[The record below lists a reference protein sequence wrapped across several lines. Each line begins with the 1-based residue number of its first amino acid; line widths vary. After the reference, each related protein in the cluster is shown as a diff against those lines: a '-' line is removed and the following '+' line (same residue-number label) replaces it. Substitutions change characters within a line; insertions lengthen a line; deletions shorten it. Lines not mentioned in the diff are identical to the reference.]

1 MTSMEKIERTLRA
14 LERIL
19 QSDCP
24 QDPLLIDRYDQRLE
38 RATDYREEL
47 KDFVKLHPN
56 EFTIVAKGTFRR
68 IIERSDYV
76 EIEEMGYIRI
86 ASVKN
91 YPSETFKNYVWLT
104 PITDL

>member
-1 MTSMEKIERTLRA
+1 MTGMEKIERTLRA

-19 QSDCP
+19 QSDSP
-24 QDPLLIDRYDQRLE
+24 QDPLLIERYEQKIE
-38 RATDYREEL
+38 RASDYKEEL
-47 KDFVKLHPN
+47 KDFVRLHPN
-56 EFTIVAKGTFRR
+56 EFTIVAKGTFQR

-91 YPSETFKNYVWLT
+91 YPNEAFKNYVWLM
-104 PITDL
+104 PIADL